1 MRRVHFNGNGEFTMS
16 NITKPPA
23 AEKTALAS
31 LKERIESPDFTREL
45 TRIVGTAVGADRVQ
59 RMVLTS
65 IARNPGIAECTTKSI
80 INAIYQATQLG
91 LPLDGRHAHLV
102 PFREGDRKTCTLV
115 PDYKGLLMLAI
126 KSGSVMSVNLEK
138 VCENDDFEW
147 DRGTIVRHRIDFR
160 KPRGEAY
167 AWYAIAKL
175 AGGGEASCVIPR
187 DEMEALR
194 ARVKKGDKRSPWDT
208 DFDEMAKKSCFKRL
222 SKVLPM
228 TPEYAE
234 AERLADDEPVDVTP
248 KTAVFEKP
256 QGKPQLPEP
265 TSDDGDLGP
274 VATEQKPVATE
285 PTSVAAP
292 AEQAPVEV
300 VSTVDDPGFLV
311 LALKKGF
318 ARDEVDGYLLAEGFI
333 GAGQTFTDV
342 SPNDAA
348 KLMKNQVGFLS
359 ALGKRRAAAVVGGAQ

>member
-1 MRRVHFNGNGEFTMS
+1 MS

-23 AEKTALAS
+23 AEKTAIAS
-31 LKERIESPDFTREL
+31 LRERIESPDFTREL
-45 TRIVGTAVGADRVQ
+45 TRIVGSAVGADRVQ

-102 PFREGDRKTCTLV
+102 PFREGDRKVCMLV
-115 PDYKGLLMLAI
+115 PDYKGLIMLAI
-126 KSGSVMSVNLEK
+126 KHGSVLSVNMEK
-138 VCENDDFEW
+138 VCENDEFEW

-160 KPRGEAY
+160 QPRCEAY

-194 ARVKKGDKRSPWDT
+194 ARAKKGDKRSPWDT

-234 AERLADDEPVDVTP
+234 AERLSDEDPVDVTP
-248 KTAVFEKP
+248 KTAAFEKP
-256 QGKPQLPEP
+256 QGRKELPEP
-265 TSDDGDLGP
+265 ASDDGDLGP
-274 VATEQKPVATE
+274 VAADPTPAVTPTESAPVAVV
-285 PTSVAAP
+285 S
-292 AEQAPVEV
+292 PVEDPEFLKV
-300 VSTVDDPGFLV
+300 AIKRGFTKSEVHSYLVS
-311 LALKKGF
+311 
-318 ARDEVDGYLLAEGFI
+318 EGFI
-333 GAGQTFTDV
+333 NEGQTFTDV
-342 SPNDAA
+342 SPEHAA
-348 KLMKNQVGFLS
+348 TFGKNHVGFLG
-359 ALGKRRAAAVVGGAQ
+359 ALGRRRAATAAKGGTQ

>member
-1 MRRVHFNGNGEFTMS
+1 MS

-23 AEKTALAS
+23 TEKTALAS
-31 LKERIESPDFTREL
+31 LKERIESADFAREL
-45 TRIVGTAVGADRVQ
+45 TRIVGSAVGADRVQ

-80 INAIYQATQLG
+80 VNAIYQATQLG

-102 PFREGDRKTCTLV
+102 PFREGDRKVCTLV

-126 KSGSVMSVNLEK
+126 KSGSVLSVNLEK
-138 VCENDDFEW
+138 VCENDEFEW
-147 DRGTIVRHRIDFR
+147 DRGVIVRHRIDFNR
-160 KPRGEAY
+160 PRGEAY

-187 DEMEALR
+187 EEMESLR

-234 AERLADDEPVDVTP
+234 AERLSEEDPVDVTP

-256 QGKPQLPEP
+256 QGKAELPEP
-265 TSDDGDLGP
+265 APDDGDLGP
-274 VATEQKPVATE
+274 VAPEQKPAVT
-285 PTSVAAP
+285 P
-292 AEQAPVEV
+292 AEPAPVEV
-300 VSTVDDPGFLV
+300 VSTVEDPEFLT
-311 LALKKGF
+311 LAVKKGF
-318 ARDEVDGYLLAEGFI
+318 TRGEVAGYLLAEGFI
-333 GAGQTFTDV
+333 GAGQTVADV
-342 SPNDAA
+342 SPEQAA
-348 KLMKNQVGFLS
+348 KLMKSQVGFLS
-359 ALGKRRAAAVVGGAQ
+359 ALGKRRAEATVGGAR

>member
-1 MRRVHFNGNGEFTMS
+1 MS

-23 AEKTALAS
+23 AEKTAIAS

-45 TRIVGTAVGADRVQ
+45 TRIVGSAVGADRVQ

-65 IARNPGIAECTTKSI
+65 ISRNPGIAECTTKSI

-102 PFREGDRKTCTLV
+102 PFREGDRKVCTLV

-126 KSGSVMSVNLEK
+126 KSGSVLSVNLEK

-147 DRGTIVRHRIDFR
+147 DRGVIVRHRINFR
-160 KPRGEAY
+160 QPRGEAY

-175 AGGGEASCVIPR
+175 VGGGEASCVIPR

-228 TPEYAE
+228 TAEYAE
-234 AERLADDEPVDVTP
+234 AERLADEDPVDVTP

-256 QGKPQLPEP
+256 QGKAQLPEP

-274 VATEQKPVATE
+274 VAPEQKPVATE
-285 PTSVAAP
+285 QTPT
-292 AEQAPVEV
+292 ELAPVEV
-300 VSTVDDPGFLV
+300 GSTVEDPEFLKFAVKRGFTREEVHAYLV
-311 LALKKGF
+311 GENCIK
-318 ARDEVDGYLLAEGFI
+318 E
-333 GAGQTFTDV
+333 GQTFSDV
-342 SPNDAA
+342 SPEQAA
-348 KLMKNQVGFLS
+348 TFMRGQVGFFA
-359 ALGKRRAAAVVGGAQ
+359 ALGRRRAAAANGGAR